1 MIVTCN
7 CKILRLYAQP
17 RGIHRRKKNYS
28 SLRDGEGGR
37 FGVIS
42 VTNPNYEDNNSSSQS
57 NSNENNEQNLM
68 KMNYKVDD
76 NLSERYESVAS
87 SGEVIS
93 DLSSAVKEVVQNSSP
108 EIV

>member
-17 RGIHRRKKNYS
+17 RGINRRKKNYS
-28 SLRDGEGGR
+28 SLREGEGGR

-42 VTNPNYEDNNSSSQS
+42 VTNPNYEDINSSQS
-57 NSNENNEQNLM
+57 NSTDNEQNLI
-68 KMNYKVDD
+68 KMNYKVDE
-76 NLSERYESVAS
+76 NLSERFESAAS

-93 DLSSAVKEVVQNSSP
+93 DLSSAVKEVVRTSTP
-108 EIV
+108 DIV

>member
-42 VTNPNYEDNNSSSQS
+42 VTNPNYEDNNSSQS
-57 NSNENNEQNLM
+57 NSTENEQNLM

-76 NLSERYESVAS
+76 NLSERYESVEG

-93 DLSSAVKEVVQNSSP
+93 DLSSAVKEAVQNSSP
-108 EIV
+108 DIV